1 MGKSV
6 FDKTINLN
14 IKNDIKDDDSYS
26 LSEIDFSIF
35 DGDFGFIEYEK
46 KVKKQ
51 KQKKGLIRKKLYI
64 PLSKLNETYEL
75 YKIINGVKTGKK
87 TMFEIEII
95 DKYKKRYVTRI
106 NDKKLKI
113 IAPTLLCDYYESRMH
128 FN

>member
-1 MGKSV
+1 MEKSV
-6 FDKTINLN
+6 FDKKNNL
-14 IKNDIKDDDSYS
+14 KNKNEMKDDVSYS
-26 LSEIDFSIF
+26 LSEIDFSVF